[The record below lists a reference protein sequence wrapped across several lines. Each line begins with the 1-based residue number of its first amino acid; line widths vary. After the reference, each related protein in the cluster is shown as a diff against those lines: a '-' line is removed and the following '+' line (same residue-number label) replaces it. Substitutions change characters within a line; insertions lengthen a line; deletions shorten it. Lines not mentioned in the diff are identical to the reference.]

1 MSMKLNDALVTNF
14 SIADKEYDIDLSF
27 NKVLDVFE
35 ILKEEEMTYLEQ
47 AQLIVHL
54 LTGQELHDI
63 KEVVD
68 CWIYIKEHFLEIE
81 KETVQY
87 DLLGNPMPT
96 AKNEEEQEKL
106 ILKRNELAD
115 ELDCAPSQISYVLST
130 RFSNERGFDVE
141 SRRGLGGY
149 IRIRKL
155 QPESS
160 NMVPAVTT
168 YHIYEGPN
176 RVERLIDLRDVDQ
189 SLFQLLQDNKI
200 TKREAQMMHNSFAS
214 IIEHVDYESRNDAI
228 RSLYASMIETLR
240 KE

>member
-1 MSMKLNDALVTNF
+1 MSV
-14 SIADKEYDIDLSF
+14 IADK
-27 NKVLDVFE
+27 
-35 ILKEEEMTYLEQ
+35 
-47 AQLIVHL
+47 
-54 LTGQELHDI
+54 
-63 KEVVD
+63 
-68 CWIYIKEHFLEIE
+68 IE
-81 KETVQY
+81 KFILNKLT
-87 DLLGNPMPT
+87 
-96 AKNEEEQEKL
+96 EEQEKL

-160 NMVPAVTT
+160 NTVPAVTT

-200 TKREAQMMHNSFAS
+200 TIEAYSK
-214 IIEHVDYESRNDAI
+214 
-228 RSLYASMIETLR
+228 ETLLEDLI
-240 KE
+240 KNLNFSQMLQKALNQKLNIK

>member
-1 MSMKLNDALVTNF
+1 MSV
-14 SIADKEYDIDLSF
+14 IADK
-27 NKVLDVFE
+27 
-35 ILKEEEMTYLEQ
+35 
-47 AQLIVHL
+47 
-54 LTGQELHDI
+54 
-63 KEVVD
+63 
-68 CWIYIKEHFLEIE
+68 IE
-81 KETVQY
+81 KFILNKLT
-87 DLLGNPMPT
+87 
-96 AKNEEEQEKL
+96 EEQERL

-155 QPESS
+155 
-160 NMVPAVTT
+160 
-168 YHIYEGPN
+168 
-176 RVERLIDLRDVDQ
+176 ERLIDLRDVDQ

-228 RSLYASMIETLR
+228 RNLYASMIETLR